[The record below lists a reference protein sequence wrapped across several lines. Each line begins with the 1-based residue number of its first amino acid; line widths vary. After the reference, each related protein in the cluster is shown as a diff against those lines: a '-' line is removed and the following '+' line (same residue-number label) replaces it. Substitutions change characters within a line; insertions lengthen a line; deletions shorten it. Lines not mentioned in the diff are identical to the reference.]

1 MRLKK
6 CKICSLGSGRRN
18 VCEDCKL
25 KYPYKLSP
33 SGGKPFNRRDLY
45 EKDQRK
51 KKWKKSFWNG

>member
-51 KKWKKSFWNG
+51 KK